1 MTHPHESSM
10 DRTDRPRPAE
20 PHRTPRPTV
29 SRRRLLEGSAAVL
42 GALALSAPA
51 TAHRAVAADAPPE
64 WNGRIDVFRL
74 GAEAPHTTLM
84 PYADLAQALAAD
96 RTRSPYRLSLDGT
109 WRFAYSDRP
118 ADRDA
123 DFHRTDLDDSGWDTI
138 PVPSAWQL
146 HGYDR
151 PIYVNITYPW
161 WGPNGLGEDARPPAA
176 PTRRNPV
183 GQYRRTFTVPRGWAG
198 RRTFLHF
205 EGVKSAHYVWI
216 NGTMVGYHEDS
227 YDPAEY
233 DITEHLRPGV
243 NRIAVEVYR
252 YSDGDWLE
260 DQDMI
265 RLSGIFR
272 SVYLWSTPS
281 VHLRDFRLET
291 PSATT
296 TGPPSWR
303 SPRACGTT
311 AAGAP
316 AATPSR
322 RSSTTRAGTRSGRGP
337 SSRPSPSARARR
349 GPSGPPGPCPRHA
362 CGRPSTPSCT
372 PPSCACATPPAR

>member
-1 MTHPHESSM
+1 MPHPHVS
-10 DRTDRPRPAE
+10 PV
-20 PHRTPRPTV
+20 HRSV

-42 GALALSAPA
+42 GALALSAPTGGRPA
-51 TAHRAVAADAPPE
+51 RAAEPGPE
-64 WNGRIDVFRL
+64 WNGRIDLFRV
-74 GAEAPHTTLM
+74 GTQPPHTTLM

-109 WRFAYSDRP
+109 WKFAHAERP
-118 ADRDA
+118 DDRDP

-161 WGPNGLGEDARPPAA
+161 WGPNGLGENAQPPAA
-176 PTRRNPV
+176 PTRFNPV

-216 NGTMVGYHEDS
+216 NGTLVGYSEDS
-227 YDPAEY
+227 YTPAEY
-233 DITEHLRPGV
+233 DITAHLRPGT

-252 YSDGDWLE
+252 FSDGDWLE

-272 SVYLWSTPS
+272 SVHLYSTPA
-281 VHLRDFRLET
+281 VHLRDFRLRT

-296 TGPPSWR
+296 TPPPSWR
-303 SPRACGTT
+303 SPRTCATT
-311 AAGAP
+311 AATAP
-316 AATPSR
+316 AGTPSR
-322 RSSTTRAGTRSGRGP
+322 
-337 SSRPSPSARARR
+337 
-349 GPSGPPGPCPRHA
+349 
-362 CGRPSTPSCT
+362 PSCT
-372 PPSCACATPPAR
+372 TRGATPCGRARSSSPSTSRTAPRPPSKRPAPSPRPSSGRPRTRTSTPPCSSCATRRAG